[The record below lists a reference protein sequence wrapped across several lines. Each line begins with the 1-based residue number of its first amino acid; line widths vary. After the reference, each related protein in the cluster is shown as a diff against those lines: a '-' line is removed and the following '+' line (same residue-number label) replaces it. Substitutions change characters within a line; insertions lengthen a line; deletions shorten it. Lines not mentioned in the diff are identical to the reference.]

1 MALKALSLASNPKRL
16 QENLFGGKFLG
27 NAGMFNFTGAVG
39 VSGTLSFSQAS
50 LANNQDLVQLIS
62 ATLENGDFLSTLRQT
77 ILLSK
82 AEDSTQLGSFCN
94 FVLTFKNHYKL
105 FVSTIE
111 ELFGN

>member
-1 MALKALSLASNPKRL
+1 
-16 QENLFGGKFLG
+16 
-27 NAGMFNFTGAVG
+27 MFNFTGAVG

-94 FVLTFKNHYKL
+94 FVLTFKKSLQAICFYHRGAHWKL
-105 FVSTIE
+105 VFR
-111 ELFGN
+111 